1 MSFYY
6 KKDTWRIN
14 YISNWNWVRNRDRNQ
29 KQRLR
34 NCYQKRK
41 KETESRIDTSLE
53 LLADGRVPRER
64 IIIKMQQDEQKSR
77 DLQDRIIQQEEV
89 KAPTAEDLK
98 VLRDQLRSEVER
110 Y

>member
-1 MSFYY
+1 M
-6 KKDTWRIN
+6 
-14 YISNWNWVRNRDRNQ
+14 
-29 KQRLR
+29 
-34 NCYQKRK
+34 
-41 KETESRIDTSLE
+41 E
-53 LLADGRVPRER
+53 LLANGRVPRER

-77 DLQDRIIQQEEV
+77 DLQARIIQQEEV

>member
-1 MSFYY
+1 M
-6 KKDTWRIN
+6 
-14 YISNWNWVRNRDRNQ
+14 
-29 KQRLR
+29 
-34 NCYQKRK
+34 
-41 KETESRIDTSLE
+41 E

-98 VLRDQLRSEVER
+98 MLRDQLRSEVER

>member
-1 MSFYY
+1 M
-6 KKDTWRIN
+6 
-14 YISNWNWVRNRDRNQ
+14 
-29 KQRLR
+29 
-34 NCYQKRK
+34 
-41 KETESRIDTSLE
+41 E
-53 LLADGRVPRER
+53 LLADGRVPSKR

-98 VLRDQLRSEVER
+98 VLRDQLRSEAER

>member
-1 MSFYY
+1 M
-6 KKDTWRIN
+6 
-14 YISNWNWVRNRDRNQ
+14 
-29 KQRLR
+29 
-34 NCYQKRK
+34 
-41 KETESRIDTSLE
+41 E

-77 DLQDRIIQQEEV
+77 DLQARIIQQEEV

>member
-1 MSFYY
+1 M
-6 KKDTWRIN
+6 
-14 YISNWNWVRNRDRNQ
+14 
-29 KQRLR
+29 
-34 NCYQKRK
+34 
-41 KETESRIDTSLE
+41 E

-98 VLRDQLRSEVER
+98 MLRDQLRSEGER

>member
-1 MSFYY
+1 M
-6 KKDTWRIN
+6 
-14 YISNWNWVRNRDRNQ
+14 
-29 KQRLR
+29 
-34 NCYQKRK
+34 
-41 KETESRIDTSLE
+41 E

>member
-1 MSFYY
+1 M
-6 KKDTWRIN
+6 
-14 YISNWNWVRNRDRNQ
+14 
-29 KQRLR
+29 
-34 NCYQKRK
+34 
-41 KETESRIDTSLE
+41 E
-53 LLADGRVPRER
+53 LLASGRVPRER

>member
-1 MSFYY
+1 M
-6 KKDTWRIN
+6 
-14 YISNWNWVRNRDRNQ
+14 
-29 KQRLR
+29 
-34 NCYQKRK
+34 
-41 KETESRIDTSLE
+41 E

-98 VLRDQLRSEVER
+98 MLRDQLRSEVE
-110 Y
+110 

>member
-1 MSFYY
+1 M
-6 KKDTWRIN
+6 
-14 YISNWNWVRNRDRNQ
+14 
-29 KQRLR
+29 
-34 NCYQKRK
+34 
-41 KETESRIDTSLE
+41 E
-53 LLADGRVPRER
+53 LLANGRVPRER

>member
-1 MSFYY
+1 M
-6 KKDTWRIN
+6 
-14 YISNWNWVRNRDRNQ
+14 
-29 KQRLR
+29 
-34 NCYQKRK
+34 
-41 KETESRIDTSLE
+41 E

-98 VLRDQLRSEVER
+98 MLRDQLRSEEILI
-110 Y
+110 